1 MIIQAFW
8 AKQRF
13 EFFKTLGGRSVQ
25 EVPERGLLDKLSRSV
40 SRVLLKT
47 TIYLDLPLPAGS
59 SHLLRTAGPAM
70 RSPTVLLRIE
80 FTASTCLHATSELL
94 PHFST
99 LTGRQGLPAV
109 YLCCTCPRVT
119 PGGRYPLSLPCGAR
133 TFLTHRLSPC
143 ARGRLTYS
151 RKYFNRFRY
160 ACQRGRC

>member
-1 MIIQAFW
+1 MIRWLFCVS
-8 AKQRF
+8 
-13 EFFKTLGGRSVQ
+13 G
-25 EVPERGLLDKLSRSV
+25 PV

-70 RSPTVLLRIE
+70 CPPTVLLRIE

-99 LTGRQGLPAV
+99 LTGRHRLPAV

-133 TFLTHRLSPC
+133 TFLMCRLSPRT
-143 ARGRLTYS
+143 RGRSVCLLRYFTTFGGQVNNNS
-151 RKYFNRFRY
+151 CNAGRK
-160 ACQRGRC
+160 AI